1 MILQDEQEMNDNAVV
16 TCDKVQCRHS
26 TAEAR
31 KFTEDYRKPITRP
44 RLGGVR
50 HKYH

>member
-1 MILQDEQEMNDNAVV
+1 MILHDKEEMNENAVV

-31 KFTEDYRKPITRP
+31 KLTED
-44 RLGGVR
+44 
-50 HKYH
+50 